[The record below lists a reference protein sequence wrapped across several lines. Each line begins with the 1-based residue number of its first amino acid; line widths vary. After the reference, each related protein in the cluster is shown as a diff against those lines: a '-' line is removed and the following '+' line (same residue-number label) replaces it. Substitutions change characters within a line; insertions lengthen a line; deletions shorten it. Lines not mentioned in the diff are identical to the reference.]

1 MTTQFEFPLPKCLE
15 YPASAPPTL
24 ITQGAEGRL
33 YKSTFVEPTLPCA
46 VKHRP
51 SKPYRHPLLD
61 KKLTRARILAEAR
74 ILAKC
79 LREGVLVPA
88 VYAVDEHN
96 GCLTIE
102 WIEGAPVRVR
112 VNEWLATQK
121 AVLPPLTENVEAAV
135 MAAEMAQKTG
145 LDAEL
150 RDVFRRMGFTV
161 GSLHRVGI
169 VHGDLTTSNMML
181 RQSQKQIEEKSLR
194 GEVVAID
201 FGLASQS
208 SLEEDRAVDLYVLEK
223 SIGSSHPRAEHIF
236 PEVLEGYKQGFKQ
249 AAMVLKRLEDVRL
262 RGRKRSM
269 IG

>member
-1 MTTQFEFPLPKCLE
+1 MATEFQFPLPKSLQ

-24 ITQGAEGRL
+24 ITQGAEGRV
-33 YKSTFVEPTLPCA
+33 YKTTFAEPTIACA

-61 KKLTRARILAEAR
+61 KKLTKARILAEAR
-74 ILAKC
+74 ILVKC
-79 LREGVLVPA
+79 LREGVPVPA
-88 VYAVDEHN
+88 VYAVDENN

-112 VNEWLATQK
+112 VNEWLAAQT
-121 AVLPPLTENVEAAV
+121 AVLPPLTEDAEAASI
-135 MAAEMAQKTG
+135 AAEAAQKTG

-150 RDVFRRMGFTV
+150 RDVFRRMGCAI
-161 GSLHRVGI
+161 GNLHRVGI
-169 VHGDLTTSNMML
+169 VHGDLTTSNVML
-181 RQSQKQIEEKSLR
+181 RQTEKQAEEKSLQ
-194 GEVVAID
+194 GDIVVID

-208 SLEEDRAVDLYVLEK
+208 SLDEDRAVDLYVLEK

-236 PEVLEGYKQGFKQ
+236 PEVLEGYKQGFKN
-249 AAMVLKRLEDVRL
+249 ASVVLKRLEDVRL